1 MHKTMQTGCTT
12 VRQRLTRVRGLAVG
26 ASVVAALLPGPSDAQ
41 ASQEER
47 TTVWDGV
54 YTAEQSA
61 RGKLVYDGN
70 CGACHLPDM
79 SGSDEARP
87 LAGERFMQDWRED
100 TLHTLFVR
108 IRNLMPF
115 DEPATLTEEA
125 YLDSVAY
132 ILEFNGFPAGDRE
145 LTTNGL
151 EDIRIEGRDGPAE
164 VPSFALVQVVGCLT
178 EEAGGWLLTNSTRAV
193 RTRDPSASTEDE
205 LASLGSRAV
214 GTRTFELM
222 NVYPNP
228 AEHAG
233 HRMAVKGF
241 LIRDPSGDRINVSS
255 LGMVSD
261 ACAQ

>member
-1 MHKTMQTGCTT
+1 MQTGSTT
-12 VRQRLTRVRGLAVG
+12 VRQRLLR
-26 ASVVAALLPGPSDAQ
+26 ASVPAAAVVLLSVTAPAGGVHEALAGQDG
-41 ASQEER
+41 R
-47 TTVWDGV
+47 TVWDGV
-54 YTAEQSA
+54 YTAEQAA
-61 RGKLVYDGN
+61 RGKVVYDTS

-115 DEPATLTEEA
+115 DEPATLSADA

-132 ILEFNGFPAGDRE
+132 ILEFNGFPPGDRE
-145 LTTNGL
+145 LMSEGL

-178 EEAGGWLLTNSTRAV
+178 EDAGGWLLTNSTRAV

-205 LASLGSRAV
+205 LSALGSRPT
-214 GTRTFELM
+214 GTRTFGLM

-241 LIRDPSGDRINVSS
+241 LIRDPNGDRINVSS
-255 LGMVSD
+255 LGMVAD

>member
-1 MHKTMQTGCTT
+1 MWQGLSRR
-12 VRQRLTRVRGLAVG
+12 VPALASAVALALTAWPGG
-26 ASVVAALLPGPSDAQ
+26 ALEAQ
-41 ASQEER
+41 AGQEGGA
-47 TTVWDGV
+47 TVWDGV
-54 YTAEQSA
+54 YTAEQAA
-61 RGKLVYDGN
+61 RGKVVYDSS

-87 LAGERFMQDWRED
+87 LAGDRFMQDWRED

-115 DEPATLTEEA
+115 NEPATLTEDA

-132 ILEFNGFPAGDRE
+132 ILEFNGFPPGDRE
-145 LTTNGL
+145 LLPDGL
-151 EDIRIEGRDGPAE
+151 ADIRIEGREGPAE

-178 EEAGGWLLTNSTRAV
+178 EDAGGWLLTNSTRAV

-205 LASLGSRAV
+205 LSALGARRP
-214 GTRTFELM
+214 GTRTFALM

-228 AEHAG
+228 ASHAG

-241 LIRDPSGDRINVSS
+241 LIRDPAGDRINVSS
-255 LGMVSD
+255 LGMVAA
-261 ACAQ
+261 ACAP

>member
-1 MHKTMQTGCTT
+1 M
-12 VRQRLTRVRGLAVG
+12 RQRFLRIPGLAVG
-26 ASVVAALLPGPSDAQ
+26 ASAFAGACLLLGSAAYG
-41 ASQEER
+41 SQEER

-54 YTAEQSA
+54 YTAEQAA

-145 LTTNGL
+145 LTPVGL

-164 VPSFALVQVVGCLT
+164 VPSFALVEVVGCLT
-178 EEAGGWLLTNSTRAV
+178 EGSGGWLLTNSPRAV

-205 LASLGSRAV
+205 LAALGSRRS

-228 AEHAG
+228 ADHAG

-241 LIRDPSGDRINVSS
+241 LIRDPNGDRINVSS
-255 LGMVSD
+255 LGMVAD
-261 ACAQ
+261 ACVP

>member
-1 MHKTMQTGCTT
+1 MRKMF
-12 VRQRLTRVRGLAVG
+12 LRVWAP
-26 ASVVAALLPGPSDAQ
+26 AAVVALPFVTVWAGGALAAQ
-41 ASQEER
+41 AAQDGR
-47 TTVWDGV
+47 TVWDGV
-54 YTAEQSA
+54 YTAGQAA
-61 RGKLVYDGN
+61 RGKVVYDTS

-87 LAGERFMQDWRED
+87 LAGDRFMQDWRED

-115 DEPATLTEEA
+115 DEPATLAEDA

-132 ILEFNGFPAGDRE
+132 ILEYNGFPPGDRE
-145 LTTNGL
+145 LTPEGL

-178 EEAGGWLLTNSTRAV
+178 GGDAGGWLLTNSTRAV
-193 RTRDPSASTEDE
+193 RTRDPSAATEDE
-205 LASLGSRAV
+205 LSALGSRPT
-214 GTRTFELM
+214 GTRTFGLM

-228 AEHAG
+228 AAHAG

-241 LIRDPSGDRINVSS
+241 LIRDPNGDRINVSS
-255 LGMVSD
+255 LGMVAD
-261 ACAQ
+261 ACGP

>member
-1 MHKTMQTGCTT
+1 M
-12 VRQRLTRVRGLAVG
+12 RQRFPRRHGLAAG
-26 ASVVAALLPGPSDAQ
+26 AALVAAVWLGGPPEAR
-41 ASQEER
+41 AGQEKR

-54 YTAEQSA
+54 YTTEQAA
-61 RGKLVYDGN
+61 RGKRVYDGN

-115 DEPATLTEEA
+115 DEPATLGEEA

-132 ILEFNGFPAGDRE
+132 ILEFNGFPPGDRE
-145 LTTNGL
+145 LTPDGL
-151 EDIRIEGRDGPAE
+151 ADIRIEGREGPAD

-178 EEAGGWLLTNSTRAV
+178 EDAGGWLLTSSTRAV
-193 RTRDPSASTEDE
+193 RTRDPSASTADE
-205 LASLGSRAV
+205 LSALGARPL

-228 AEHAG
+228 ASHAG

-241 LIRDPSGDRINVSS
+241 LIRDPDGDRINVSS
-255 LGMVSD
+255 LGMVAA
-261 ACAQ
+261 ACEP